1 MKKSIV
7 LTLIVALLLAM
18 TSSVFAATTPDRAVT
33 VTLTGMPATVEK
45 GAEVTVTVHF
55 SEAVQTSFFALKYN
69 TSVLKYVSSDALQS
83 TGEGVVNLGWLGTE
97 KAEASVTFEV
107 VGEAGAEGAVSFVN
121 DQLVAKDNALLVP
134 AVAPSVDVKVAGEI
148 VVDPGTDTETQKPA
162 EKGDK
167 EESGKPGQYPKTGV
181 NYVVAGGVLLSLIS
195 LVAVAKK
202 M

>member
-33 VTLTGMPATVEK
+33 VSLTGMPETVEK

-55 SEAVQTSFFALKYN
+55 SEAVQTAFFALKYN
-69 TSVLKYVSSDALQS
+69 TSVLEYVSSNAEQS
-83 TGEGVVNLGWLGTE
+83 TGNGVVNLGWLGTE
-97 KAEASVTFEV
+97 KAEASVTFKV
-107 VGEAGAEGAVSFVN
+107 VGEEGAKVEGAVSFVN

-134 AVAPSVDVKVAGEI
+134 EAAPSVDVKVAGETTEEP
-148 VVDPGTDTETQKPA
+148 DQPGKPA
-162 EKGDK
+162 EKDE

>member
-33 VTLTGMPATVEK
+33 VTLAAPEAANVGDEITVS
-45 GAEVTVTVHF
+45 VHF
-55 SEAVQTSFFALKYN
+55 SEAVNSGISYVKYEAAQ
-69 TSVLKYVSSDALQS
+69 LKYVSSDLA
-83 TGEGVVNLGWLGTE
+83 T
-97 KAEASVTFEV
+97 AENTDGSVKLAVKGAATTDVKITFEV
-107 VGEAGAEGAVSFVN
+107 LAEGNLALSFEN
-121 DQLVAKDNALLVP
+121 KQLVAKDNALLVP
-134 AVAPSVDVKVAGEI
+134 EALPTATVKVAGEI